1 MSEEIKERLNTI
13 RSVALSEIAAV
24 KDEHALFQL
33 KSRYLGKKSEV
44 SDVLKSIASLSV
56 DEKRMIGGE
65 ANRIKADLEK
75 AVDEKADLLL
85 FSGSSLSMNTALP
98 GHKPLNG
105 HLHPLTL
112 TMRELKSVFIRMGFC
127 VEEGPEVETDY
138 YNFEAL
144 NTPPHHPA
152 RDMQDTFYLDN
163 EILLRTHT
171 SPVQIRVMKSQKP
184 PIRAIM
190 PGRVFRNE
198 EVSARSYCL
207 FHQIEGLYVDKGV
220 SFADLKGT
228 LDSFVKG
235 YFGSGVKTKF
245 RPSFFPFTEPSA
257 EVDVQ
262 CFLCGAKG
270 CPICKHS
277 GWLEILGCG
286 MVHPNVLKNGGIDPS
301 QYTGFAFGMG
311 VERIALLKYG
321 IDDIRLFYENDVRVV
336 SQF

>member
-1 MSEEIKERLNTI
+1 MQNRLKEIQD
-13 RSVALSEIAAV
+13 SAIAAIAAAG
-24 KDEHALFQL
+24 DEHSLFQL
-33 KSRYLGKKSEV
+33 KSKYLGKKSEI
-44 SDVLKSIASLSV
+44 SDVLKSIAALSV
-56 DEKRMIGGE
+56 DEKRSIGGL
-65 ANRIKADLEK
+65 ANTIKTELERVIDERAD
-75 AVDEKADLLL
+75 ALLNSTGGVAL
-85 FSGSSLSMNTALP
+85 NTALP
-98 GHKPLNG
+98 GIKPLTG

-127 VEEGPEVETDY
+127 IEEGPEVETDY

-152 RDMQDTFYLDN
+152 RDMQDTFYLSP

-171 SPVQIRVMKSQKP
+171 SPVQVRVMKSQKP

-190 PGRVFRNE
+190 PGRVYRNE

-235 YFGSGVKTKF
+235 YFGSSVKTKF

-262 CFLCGAKG
+262 CFLCNAKG
-270 CPICKHS
+270 CPICKHT

-286 MVHPNVLKNGGIDPS
+286 MVHPNVLRNGGIDPEEFS
-301 QYTGFAFGMG
+301 GFAFGMG

-321 IDDIRLFYENDVRVV
+321 IDDIRLFYENDLRVV